1 MADNNKT
8 NLISKPNLKKQSF
21 RTAKG
26 LEINKKDFK
35 IDEKFI
41 NSKYKKLSFFVRT
54 YGCQAN
60 VVDSQVIDNI
70 LIKMGF
76 NKSLDIENAD
86 LIILNTCAIRENAE
100 LKVFG
105 EIGWLVKK
113 RKNNLNI
120 RVGVCGCMVQQE
132 NVFDRLSKNQHVD
145 FIFGTHNIDQLP
157 EIIYE
162 SYINNNKILS
172 VKHQAENKYK
182 ILPRTIEQKHKAFVT
197 IMDGCDK
204 FCTYCIVPYTRGQQ
218 ISRSKEDI
226 IDEIKHL
233 MQNGL
238 KEVTLIGQNVN
249 SYGLDFKD
257 KKYHFKDLLE
267 DIAKLNIPRIRFST
281 SNPWNLNKDLIDVMA
296 KYDNIMPYI
305 HLPIQSGDEEILKQ
319 MNRKMLIKDYIDL
332 VDYLREKIPD
342 ISISTDLIVGFP
354 NESSEAFRHTI
365 DLYNRIKYDNAY
377 TFIYSK
383 REGTPAAKI
392 IDHVTLTEKKK
403 RLYELD
409 ELVRKY
415 AKEANEKFVGKV
427 LDVLVDGVSK
437 NNAKRLTGYSPQWK
451 VVNFTGDAK
460 IGDIV
465 KVKINEAS
473 RFSLSGKQ
481 VKIS

>member
-113 RKNNLNI
+113 RKNNPNI

-226 IDEIKHL
+226 IDEIKYL

-403 RLYELD
+403 HLYELD

-415 AKEANEKFVGKV
+415 AKEANEKFIGKV

-481 VKIS
+481 VKN

>member
-113 RKNNLNI
+113 RKNNPNI

-162 SYINNNKILS
+162 SYINNNRILS

-218 ISRSKEDI
+218 ISRNKEDI

-257 KKYHFKDLLE
+257 KTYHFKDLLE

-481 VKIS
+481 VKN

>member
-21 RTAKG
+21 RTVKG

-113 RKNNLNI
+113 RKNNPNI

-257 KKYHFKDLLE
+257 KKYHFKHLLE

-354 NESSEAFRHTI
+354 NESSEAFKHTI

-481 VKIS
+481 VKN

>member
-35 IDEKFI
+35 IDEEFI

-113 RKNNLNI
+113 RKNNPNI

-257 KKYHFKDLLE
+257 KTYHFKDLLE

-481 VKIS
+481 VKN

>member
-113 RKNNLNI
+113 RKNNPNI

-238 KEVTLIGQNVN
+238 KEITLIGQNVN

-481 VKIS
+481 VKN

>member
-35 IDEKFI
+35 IDEEFI

-113 RKNNLNI
+113 RKNNPNI

-481 VKIS
+481 VKN

>member
-41 NSKYKKLSFFVRT
+41 NNKYKKLSFFVRT

-113 RKNNLNI
+113 RKNNPNI

-257 KKYHFKDLLE
+257 KTYHFKDLLE

-481 VKIS
+481 VKN

>member
-354 NESSEAFRHTI
+354 NESSEAFKHTI

>member
-21 RTAKG
+21 RTTKG
-26 LEINKKDFK
+26 LQINKKDFK

-113 RKNNLNI
+113 RKNNPNI

-226 IDEIKHL
+226 IDEIKYL

-481 VKIS
+481 VKN

>member
-113 RKNNLNI
+113 RKNNPNI

-257 KKYHFKDLLE
+257 KTYHFKDLLE

-354 NESSEAFRHTI
+354 NESSEAFKHTI

-481 VKIS
+481 VKN

>member
-26 LEINKKDFK
+26 LQINKKDFK

-113 RKNNLNI
+113 RKNNPNI

-481 VKIS
+481 VKN

>member
-1 MADNNKT
+1 
-8 NLISKPNLKKQSF
+8 
-21 RTAKG
+21 
-26 LEINKKDFK
+26 
-35 IDEKFI
+35 
-41 NSKYKKLSFFVRT
+41 
-54 YGCQAN
+54 
-60 VVDSQVIDNI
+60 
-70 LIKMGF
+70 MGF

-113 RKNNLNI
+113 RKNNPNI

-354 NESSEAFRHTI
+354 NESSEAFKHTI

-392 IDHVTLTEKKK
+392 IDHITLTEKKK

-481 VKIS
+481 VKN

>member
-26 LEINKKDFK
+26 LEINRKDFK

-113 RKNNLNI
+113 RKNNPNI

-226 IDEIKHL
+226 IDEIKYL

-481 VKIS
+481 VKN

>member
-1 MADNNKT
+1 M
-8 NLISKPNLKKQSF
+8 Q
-21 RTAKG
+21 
-26 LEINKKDFK
+26 EI
-35 IDEKFI
+35 IAVSI
-41 NSKYKKLSFFVRT
+41 
-54 YGCQAN
+54 
-60 VVDSQVIDNI
+60 
-70 LIKMGF
+70 
-76 NKSLDIENAD
+76 
-86 LIILNTCAIRENAE
+86 
-100 LKVFG
+100 KVFG

-113 RKNNLNI
+113 RKNNPNI

-162 SYINNNKILS
+162 SYINNNRILS
-172 VKHQAENKYK
+172 VKHQTENKYK

-257 KKYHFKDLLE
+257 KTYHFKDLLE

-365 DLYNRIKYDNAY
+365 DLYNHIKYDNAY

-481 VKIS
+481 VKN

>member
-70 LIKMGF
+70 LIKIGF

-113 RKNNLNI
+113 RKNNPNI

-481 VKIS
+481 VKN

>member
-113 RKNNLNI
+113 RKNNPNI

-383 REGTPAAKI
+383 REGTPTAKI

-451 VVNFTGDAK
+451 VVNFIGDAK

-481 VKIS
+481 VKN

>member
-1 MADNNKT
+1 M
-8 NLISKPNLKKQSF
+8 
-21 RTAKG
+21 
-26 LEINKKDFK
+26 
-35 IDEKFI
+35 
-41 NSKYKKLSFFVRT
+41 
-54 YGCQAN
+54 
-60 VVDSQVIDNI
+60 
-70 LIKMGF
+70 
-76 NKSLDIENAD
+76 
-86 LIILNTCAIRENAE
+86 
-100 LKVFG
+100 
-105 EIGWLVKK
+105 
-113 RKNNLNI
+113 
-120 RVGVCGCMVQQE
+120 
-132 NVFDRLSKNQHVD
+132 
-145 FIFGTHNIDQLP
+145 
-157 EIIYE
+157 
-162 SYINNNKILS
+162 
-172 VKHQAENKYK
+172 
-182 ILPRTIEQKHKAFVT
+182 
-197 IMDGCDK
+197 
-204 FCTYCIVPYTRGQQ
+204 
-218 ISRSKEDI
+218 
-226 IDEIKHL
+226 
-233 MQNGL
+233 
-238 KEVTLIGQNVN
+238 
-249 SYGLDFKD
+249 
-257 KKYHFKDLLE
+257 
-267 DIAKLNIPRIRFST
+267 KLNIPRIRFST

-481 VKIS
+481 VKN

>member
-113 RKNNLNI
+113 RKNNPNI

-332 VDYLREKIPD
+332 VDYLKEKIPD

-481 VKIS
+481 VKN

>member
-1 MADNNKT
+1 MAGNNKT

-113 RKNNLNI
+113 RKNNPNI

-392 IDHVTLTEKKK
+392 IDHITLTEKKK

-451 VVNFTGDAK
+451 VVNFIGDAK

-481 VKIS
+481 VKN

>member
-113 RKNNLNI
+113 RKNNPNI

-257 KKYHFKDLLE
+257 KTYHFKDLLE

-481 VKIS
+481 VKN

>member
-113 RKNNLNI
+113 RKNNPNI

-451 VVNFTGDAK
+451 VVNFIGDAK
-460 IGDIV
+460 VGDIV

-481 VKIS
+481 VKN

>member
-113 RKNNLNI
+113 RKNNPNI

-257 KKYHFKDLLE
+257 KTYHFKDLLE

-354 NESSEAFRHTI
+354 NESLEAFRHTI

-481 VKIS
+481 VKN

>member
-113 RKNNLNI
+113 RKNNPNI

-257 KKYHFKDLLE
+257 KTYHFKDLLE

-332 VDYLREKIPD
+332 VGYLREKIPD

-481 VKIS
+481 VKN

>member
-113 RKNNLNI
+113 RKNNPNI

-204 FCTYCIVPYTRGQQ
+204 FCASCIVPYTRGQQ

-481 VKIS
+481 VKN

>member
-113 RKNNLNI
+113 RKNNPNI

-257 KKYHFKDLLE
+257 KTYHFKDLLE

-354 NESSEAFRHTI
+354 NESSEAFKHTI

-451 VVNFTGDAK
+451 VVNFTGNAK

-481 VKIS
+481 VKN

>member
-113 RKNNLNI
+113 RKNNPNI

-354 NESSEAFRHTI
+354 NESSEAFKHTI

-392 IDHVTLTEKKK
+392 IDHITLTEKKK

-481 VKIS
+481 VKN

>member
-35 IDEKFI
+35 IDEEFI

-113 RKNNLNI
+113 RKNNPNI

-305 HLPIQSGDEEILKQ
+305 HLPIQSGDEEILKK

-481 VKIS
+481 VKN

>member
-113 RKNNLNI
+113 RKNNPNI

-162 SYINNNKILS
+162 SYINNNRILS

-481 VKIS
+481 VKN

>member
-21 RTAKG
+21 RTVKG

-113 RKNNLNI
+113 RKNNPNI

-481 VKIS
+481 VKN

>member
-113 RKNNLNI
+113 RKNNPNI

-226 IDEIKHL
+226 IDEIKYL

-257 KKYHFKDLLE
+257 KTYHFKDLLE

-392 IDHVTLTEKKK
+392 IDHITLTEKKK

-481 VKIS
+481 VKN

>member
-60 VVDSQVIDNI
+60 VVGSQVIDNI

-113 RKNNLNI
+113 RKNNPNI

-257 KKYHFKDLLE
+257 KTYHFKDLLE
-267 DIAKLNIPRIRFST
+267 DIAKLNIPRIIFST

-481 VKIS
+481 VKN

>member
-113 RKNNLNI
+113 RKNNPNI

-233 MQNGL
+233 IQNGL

-354 NESSEAFRHTI
+354 NESSEAFKHTI

-481 VKIS
+481 VKN

>member
-113 RKNNLNI
+113 RKNNPNI

-257 KKYHFKDLLE
+257 KTYHFKDLLE

-354 NESSEAFRHTI
+354 NESSEAFKHTI

-392 IDHVTLTEKKK
+392 IDHITLTEKKK

-481 VKIS
+481 VKN

>member
-1 MADNNKT
+1 MAGNNKT

-113 RKNNLNI
+113 RKNNPNI

-392 IDHVTLTEKKK
+392 IDHITLTEKKK

-481 VKIS
+481 VKN

>member
-113 RKNNLNI
+113 RKNNPNI

-226 IDEIKHL
+226 IDEIKYL

-257 KKYHFKDLLE
+257 KTYHFKDLLE

-481 VKIS
+481 VKN

>member
-113 RKNNLNI
+113 RKNNPNI

-342 ISISTDLIVGFP
+342 ISVSTDLIVGFP

-392 IDHVTLTEKKK
+392 IDHITLTEKKK

-460 IGDIV
+460 MGDIV

-481 VKIS
+481 VKN

>member
-26 LEINKKDFK
+26 LQINKKDFK

-113 RKNNLNI
+113 RKNNPNI

-257 KKYHFKDLLE
+257 KTYHFKDLLE

-354 NESSEAFRHTI
+354 NESSEAFKHTI

-481 VKIS
+481 VKN

>member
-21 RTAKG
+21 RTVKG

-113 RKNNLNI
+113 RKNNPNI

-281 SNPWNLNKDLIDVMA
+281 SNPWNLKKDLIDVMA

-354 NESSEAFRHTI
+354 NESSEAFKHTI

-481 VKIS
+481 VKN

>member
-1 MADNNKT
+1 
-8 NLISKPNLKKQSF
+8 
-21 RTAKG
+21 
-26 LEINKKDFK
+26 
-35 IDEKFI
+35 
-41 NSKYKKLSFFVRT
+41 
-54 YGCQAN
+54 
-60 VVDSQVIDNI
+60 
-70 LIKMGF
+70 MGF

-113 RKNNLNI
+113 RKNNPNI

-415 AKEANEKFVGKV
+415 AKEANEKFVGKI

-481 VKIS
+481 VKN

>member
-113 RKNNLNI
+113 RKNNPNI

-218 ISRSKEDI
+218 ISRSKKDI

-342 ISISTDLIVGFP
+342 ISISTNLIVGFP
-354 NESSEAFRHTI
+354 NESSKTIKNTI

-481 VKIS
+481 VKN